1 MDGNQIEGNQV
12 NETTPKEGE
21 QVEPSEGTGGN
32 PGEEERQ
39 ELEQLQ
45 QQIKELEALQ
55 GKKDKELESLK
66 AENDTY
72 KKMAEK
78 NDRRNQIQQFLKEND
93 LFECSYEVLD
103 KFAEEENINK
113 TFETLKNCDAYIQNA
128 IKKDR
133 EAYIKQ
139 GNYPPGAG
147 RNTESRGKS
156 KGKTK
161 NIFGFT
167 ENK

>member
-21 QVEPSEGTGGN
+21 QVEPSKGTGGT

-72 KKMAEK
+72 KTPVGTSAFCFITTLVTLPLSTSLT
-78 NDRRNQIQQFLKEND
+78 NA
-93 LFECSYEVLD
+93 SYV
-103 KFAEEENINK
+103 
-113 TFETLKNCDAYIQNA
+113 
-128 IKKDR
+128 
-133 EAYIKQ
+133 
-139 GNYPPGAG
+139 
-147 RNTESRGKS
+147 
-156 KGKTK
+156 
-161 NIFGFT
+161 
-167 ENK
+167 